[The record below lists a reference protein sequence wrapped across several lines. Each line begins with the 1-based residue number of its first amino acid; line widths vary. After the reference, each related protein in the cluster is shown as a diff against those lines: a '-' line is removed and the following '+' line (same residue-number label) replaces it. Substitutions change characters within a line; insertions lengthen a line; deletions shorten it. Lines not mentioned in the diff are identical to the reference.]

1 VVAGQGSQVSGARL
15 PGPLLA
21 ACGPGHCGIAT
32 YLAEHGTWSG
42 PDSLPHRLVQHV
54 QLSAEALLVALVLA
68 LPVAVV
74 LGHLGKG
81 GVLAVNIS
89 NVGRAVPSLAV
100 LVIGARIYGLG
111 TLPAFLAL
119 VVLAVPPI
127 VTNGYTAVRQ
137 VDADVR
143 DAAVGQGLSGGLVL
157 SRIELPLALPLLMA
171 GVRTAGVQV
180 VATATLAAYVGSG
193 GLGATV
199 LSGLV
204 NNEVGPEVVGG
215 LTVVG
220 LAALTELGLAGV
232 QRVLTPDGLRRRPGR
247 QPTLADAIAPDMG

>member
-1 VVAGQGSQVSGARL
+1 MRAGGLSGSV
-15 PGPLLA
+15 LA
-21 ACGPGHCGIAT
+21 ACRPGHCGIGT
-32 YLAEHGTWSG
+32 YVAEHSTWSG
-42 PDSLPHRLVQHV
+42 PDGLPHRLVQHV
-54 QLSAEALLVALVLA
+54 ELSAEAMVVALALA

-74 LGHLGKG
+74 LGHLARG

-100 LVIGARIYGLG
+100 LVIGARIYGIG

-119 VVLAVPPI
+119 VVLAIPPI
-127 VTNGYTAVRQ
+127 VTNGYTAMRQ

-143 DAAVGQGLSGGLVL
+143 DAAVGQGLSGVQVL
-157 SRIELPLALPLLMA
+157 RRIELPLALPLLMA

-204 NNEVGPEVVGG
+204 NDEVGPEVVGG

-220 LAALTELGLAGV
+220 LAALAELGLAAV
-232 QRVLTPDGLRRRPGR
+232 QRALTSDGLRRRSGR
-247 QPTLADAIAPDMG
+247 QPTLADAMAADMG